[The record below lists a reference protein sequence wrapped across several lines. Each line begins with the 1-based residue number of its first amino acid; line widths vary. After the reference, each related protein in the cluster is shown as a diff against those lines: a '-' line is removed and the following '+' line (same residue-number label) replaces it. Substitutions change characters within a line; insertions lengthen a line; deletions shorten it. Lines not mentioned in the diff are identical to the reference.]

1 MTSKLVGDVKMVGPT
16 INCEGTAT
24 LESGERRN
32 NPHVQSFA
40 VATDAVGM
48 ELLVQDGKVFGCYD
62 AFQETI
68 YHSELGA
75 SAVILEA
82 GYNLDSFMVRAAAQC
97 RQQRPALRGRSLCL
111 TPSTRVP
118 LMQGAAD
125 PGPRR
130 YQGG

>member
-16 INCEGTAT
+16 INCEGTAS
-24 LESGERRN
+24 LDNGEQRS

-40 VATDAVGM
+40 IATDAVGM
-48 ELLVQDGKVFGCYD
+48 KLLVDDGKVFACYD

-82 GYNLDSFMVRAAAQC
+82 GYNLDSFMVC
-97 RQQRPALRGRSLCL
+97 VSSLQHPCCL
-111 TPSTRVP
+111 ACEVP
-118 LMQGAAD
+118 L
-125 PGPRR
+125 
-130 YQGG
+130 